1 MKSNR
6 CPKRATRSASP
17 SSSSASL
24 NYRSSARTSASSSG
38 SALSPVHSA
47 SLALFALLLL
57 CAAPLCPGTPVFL
70 NPSTVQHEQLLNL
83 IDNACSSY
91 LSAEQ
96 PLRTSDVLRD
106 FCGLMLGVLRKSQEL
121 AAREPSKRSTVFH
134 PLLQLIPKLHSR
146 RRRRVESHEEMQGP
160 GAIQSRGYFL
170 YRPRN
175 GRRSTEYV

>member
-57 CAAPLCPGTPVFL
+57 CAAPLCP
-70 NPSTVQHEQLLNL
+70 
-83 IDNACSSY
+83 
-91 LSAEQ
+91 EQ

-121 AAREPSKRSTVFH
+121 AAREPSKRFLFHYTKANGAGMSDGTSTVFH

>member
-121 AAREPSKRSTVFH
+121 AAREPSKR
-134 PLLQLIPKLHSR
+134 
-146 RRRRVESHEEMQGP
+146 EEMQGP

>member
-121 AAREPSKRSTVFH
+121 AAREPSKRFLFH
-134 PLLQLIPKLHSR
+134 YTKANGAGMSDGT
-146 RRRRVESHEEMQGP
+146 EEMQGP